1 MVRTSVIVP
10 CYNAEATAE
19 HAIRSILRQTDPDL
33 EIIAVDDGS
42 TDETAAVLASMS
54 DPRLRVIQHGSN
66 RGISA
71 ARNSGLAAAQGA
83 YLAFLDSD
91 DAWEPD
97 FLRRAHEA
105 RGDAQ
110 AIVCGRVVE
119 LPDGTSRTAHSTLVG
134 TFTGEQAA
142 LGMMTGSV
150 TPFPWDKV
158 ILRSAFDGVTYP
170 VDIHRFE
177 DQVVGI
183 VVMSRIDKVV
193 SIPEPLVRYRVGG
206 GSLTWGRVPEVAE
219 AERAL
224 GFLESELGAWLD
236 TAARHRALQTCRTLF
251 LMLTAQS
258 AMRSSDAVA
267 AAAVLAACRSR
278 ITMTMI
284 WATLRRNTF
293 YGAGAALLKCAPGTY
308 RRLFTA
314 YVRRQY
320 ALT

>member
-10 CYNAEATAE
+10 CYNAAATAE

-42 TDETAAVLASMS
+42 TDQTSAVLASFD
-54 DPRLRVIQHGSN
+54 DPRLHVVLHGSN

-71 ARNSGLAAAQGA
+71 ARNSGLAVARGE

-91 DAWEPD
+91 DAWEPE
-97 FLRRAHEA
+97 FLHRAHEA

-110 AIVCGRVVE
+110 AVVCGRVVE
-119 LPDGTSRTAHSTLVG
+119 LPDGTSRTAHSAQVG
-134 TFTGEQAA
+134 TLTGEQAA

-158 ILRSAFDGVTYP
+158 ILRSAFDGIAYP

-183 VVMSRIDKVV
+183 VAMSRIEKVV
-193 SIPEPLVRYRVGG
+193 SIPDPLVRYRIGG
-206 GSLTWGRVPEVAE
+206 GSLTWGRVPEVIE

-224 GFLESELGAWLD
+224 GYLESELGDWLD
-236 TAARHRALQTCRTLF
+236 AAPRRRALQACRTLF

-258 AMRSSDAVA
+258 AMRSSDAA
-267 AAAVLAACRSR
+267 GAAAVLGACRSR

-284 WATLRRNTF
+284 GATLLRSPF
-293 YGAGAALLKCAPGTY
+293 YGAGAALLKCAPSIY

-314 YVRRQY
+314 YVRRRY
-320 ALT
+320 ALV